1 MKAHVCPYLGLKDDS
16 GTTFS
21 YASAAN
27 HCFRVTPVVS
37 VKLDHQHEFCL
48 SSNHHRCE
56 LFRGEPGK
64 SREHLKEI
72 ARRSRRVRRWIRN
85 QFVFIFPTLIV
96 LASIVGLILFKPA
109 EGPGSSPE
117 MSPTISATVSIESTR
132 TPIPDRPTPSPT
144 PTKVVITPTSTDI
157 HGLEVPIGTLTP
169 LVIHRV
175 GVGDNLTNMAN
186 TYNTTEE
193 AITSLNYN
201 LTLPLW
207 PNLVIVIPLNQVD
220 VTNLPQFEPYQTTES
235 LSLQALADRF
245 TCDIELLKIYNLVD
259 QEHIFTVGEW
269 VLIPHLRLA
278 TPTG

>member
-1 MKAHVCPYLGLKDDS
+1 MKAQVCPYLGLKDDS

-56 LFRGEPGK
+56 LFRGKPGK
-64 SREHLKEI
+64 SREHRKVI

-85 QFVFIFPTLIV
+85 QLVFIFPTLIV
-96 LASIVGLILFKPA
+96 LVSIIGLIFFKPP
-109 EGPGSSPE
+109 EGSGSSPG
-117 MSPTISATVSIESTR
+117 MSSTIPPSITIESTR

-144 PTKVVITPTSTDI
+144 PTKVVITPTSMDV

-175 GVGDNLTNMAN
+175 EVGDSLMTMAK

-201 LTLPLW
+201 LSLPLW

-220 VTNLPQFEPYQTTES
+220 VTNLPQFEPYQTPES

-245 TCDIELLKIYNLVD
+245 ACDMELLSIYNLVD
-259 QEHIFTVGEW
+259 QEHIFAVGEW
-269 VLIPHLRLA
+269 VLIPHLREA
-278 TPTG
+278 TPIS

>member
-1 MKAHVCPYLGLKDDS
+1 MKAQACPYLGLKDDS

-27 HCFRVTPVVS
+27 HCFRVTPVAS

-56 LFRGEPGK
+56 LFRGGPGK
-64 SREHLKEI
+64 SREHRKAI
-72 ARRSRRVRRWIRN
+72 ARRSRRVQRWISN
-85 QFVFIFPTLIV
+85 QLILIFPTLIV
-96 LASIVGLILFKPA
+96 LVSIIGLILFKLP
-109 EGPGSSPE
+109 EGSGSSPG
-117 MSPTISATVSIESTR
+117 MSTTIPPSATIETTR
-132 TPIPDRPTPSPT
+132 TPIPERPTPSRT
-144 PTKVVITPTSTDI
+144 STKVVTTPTLTDV
-157 HGLEVPIGTLTP
+157 HGLEVPIGKLTP

-175 GVGDNLTNMAN
+175 EVGDSLMNMAK

-201 LTLPLW
+201 LSLPLW
-207 PNLVIVIPLNQVD
+207 PDLVIVIPLNQVD
-220 VTNLPQFEPYQTTES
+220 VTNLPQFEPYQATES

-245 TCDIELLKIYNLVD
+245 VCDIELLRFYNLVE